1 MTQVIDIEKTG
12 KHLKELCRQN
22 GFTIT
27 DIQNVLYLKCPQ
39 SIYRWFNG
47 ETLPTVDHFIVLAY
61 MMNLPVEELIVL
73 KEDTDAEKHIAGIIQ
88 WTAEKAVSSDLLRQ
102 SYWEALGILILNR
115 D

>member
-1 MTQVIDIEKTG
+1 MTLVIDIEKTG

-22 GFTIT
+22 GITVT
-27 DIQNVLYLKCPQ
+27 DIQKALYLKCPQ
-39 SIYRWFNG
+39 SVYRWYNG

-73 KEDTDAEKHIAGIIQ
+73 KEDTDSEEHIAGIIQ

-102 SYWEALGILILNR
+102 SYWEALGILIVNR

>member
-1 MTQVIDIEKTG
+1 MTLVIDIEKTG

-22 GFTIT
+22 GFTVT

-47 ETLPTVDHFIVLAY
+47 ETLPTVDHFIVMAY

-73 KEDTDAEKHIAGIIQ
+73 KEDTEADKHIAGIIR
-88 WTAEKAVSSDLLRQ
+88 WTAEKSKSSDLLRQ

>member
-22 GFTIT
+22 GFTVT
-27 DIQNVLYLKCPQ
+27 DIQKALFLKCPQ
-39 SIYRWFNG
+39 SVYRWCNG

-73 KEDTDAEKHIAGIIQ
+73 KENTDAEKHIGGIIR
-88 WTAEKAVSSDLLRQ
+88 WTA
-102 SYWEALGILILNR
+102 
-115 D
+115 